1 MLHLHASI
9 ALEDQG
15 GPCAWVCVPRDGGL
29 RARVVSEKAE
39 CVQKALRFPVGT
51 RVECRV
57 VGGWRKGR
65 VVKHW
70 YRESHMPPGLFL
82 PYQIELDR
90 EFDRGKLICARHD
103 DDRMI
108 RRAID

>member
-1 MLHLHASI
+1 MYKRQTVVDVERQLRDVRG
-9 ALEDQG
+9 ALE
-15 GPCAWVCVPRDGGL
+15 CAT
-29 RARVVSEKAE
+29 EK
-39 CVQKALRFPVGT
+39 VLRFPVGT

-70 YRESHMPPGLFL
+70 YRESDMPPGLFM

-90 EFDRGKLICARHD
+90 EHDRGKLICANHD